1 MGSTRDTMLPQVP
14 PEVRDSLSAF
24 QFDSTRRQIPI
35 LHGIAL
41 TNVLIVDFV
50 LWHDGQPVG
59 AYAWTPIIALFSLW
73 RLMLWRRRNHRERP
87 SLEIIRRQLEGTH
100 VAALASVGLVSA
112 FTVLTFLMGG
122 FGHPILIPVSFA
134 FGTFSIAHC
143 LASLRRTSVAV
154 LVIGIAPSGIAMLAA
169 GDFTERAIAFSML
182 TVAALKIGFLRD
194 SQRHIIGML
203 TLEKQIRDLATFDPL
218 TGLHNRRAFEEAVE
232 ARIAGGSART
242 RDRFA
247 LALIDLDDFKGI
259 NDTHGHHAGDAV
271 LKAVA
276 GRLKEH
282 AGGDGTAGRLGG
294 DEFIAMLPAPP
305 ARSALDGRMTA
316 LVTRLCLPAAID
328 SGVVPVGASLGFAVF
343 PDDADSYDGL
353 VRLADQA
360 LYAAKRD
367 GKGRALG
374 RRAPPVLEKSRAA

>member
-1 MGSTRDTMLPQVP
+1 MGSTRDRMLPQLS
-14 PEVRDSLSAF
+14 PEVRESLYAF

-35 LHGIAL
+35 LHAIAL

-73 RLMLWRRRNHRERP
+73 RLMLWRRRNRRARP
-87 SLEIIRRQLEGTH
+87 PLDMIRRQLEGTH

-112 FTVLTFLMGG
+112 FTVITFLQGG
-122 FGHPILIPVSFA
+122 FGHPVLIPVSFA

-154 LVIGIAPSGIAMLAA
+154 LVIGIAPAGITMLAA

-194 SQRHIIGML
+194 SHRHIIGML
-203 TLEKQIRDLATFDPL
+203 TLENQIRDLATFDPL
-218 TGLHNRRAFEEAVE
+218 TGLHNRRTFEEAVE
-232 ARIAGGSART
+232 ARIAGGSARS

-247 LALIDLDDFKGI
+247 LALVDLDDFKGI

-276 GRLKEH
+276 DRLKEH
-282 AGGDGTAGRLGG
+282 AQGDGTVGRLGG

-305 ARSALDGRMTA
+305 TRSALDGRMTA
-316 LVTRLCLPAAID
+316 LIAGLCKPAGID
-328 SGVVPVGASLGFAVF
+328 GGTVPVGASLGFAVY
-343 PDDADSYDGL
+343 PDDADSYDAL

-367 GKGRALG
+367 GKGRAHG
-374 RRAPPVLEKSRAA
+374 RSAAVPSRKSLAA